1 MPEGPW
7 WRVFVGHDCS
17 KDLSTICNALVGL
30 TQRKE
35 LMQLASTAFVKS
47 IVEGGSFN
55 DPDSYL
61 WDQSD

>member
-7 WRVFVGHDCS
+7 WRVFVGRDCS
-17 KDLSTICNALVGL
+17 LALSTICNALVGL
-30 TQRKE
+30 TQQKKLTE
-35 LMQLASTAFVKS
+35 IASTAFVKS
-47 IVEGGSFN
+47 MVEGGSFN